1 MVLMKR
7 YLGFAVRVEEKE
19 TGIFK
24 RKKHEE
30 SFYKLRIS
38 ANSFAEAQ
46 ETLCNEMPA
55 RKISIAFIFPYI
67 KENMK

>member
-1 MVLMKR
+1 MGL
-7 YLGFAVRVEEKE
+7 AICIEEKE
-19 TGIFK
+19 NGIFFK